1 MLINSNLILG
11 KALKEGYAVPAY
23 NINNLEWTRF
33 ILEACN
39 EDKSPVILGITPKTV
54 QYFGGYKLV
63 VALVRNMIKELKIN
77 IPVVLHLDHASSFE
91 ECKSAI
97 DAGFTSVMIDVSD
110 RLLEENIRITSLVV
124 DYAKE
129 KNVSVEAELGDF
141 GSDDITYSNYL
152 YARLDECK
160 NFVIDTSI
168 DSLAACIGNK
178 HGIYDGSE
186 SLDFNLLGAICK
198 EVKIPLVLHGASGLD
213 ENKIKTSVFCGVA
226 KVNINTDLQVAW
238 ATAVRKYLDYDKDV
252 YDPRKIIK
260 SGEKEL
266 KKIIHEKNNIL
277 GCKNKI

>member
-1 MLINSNLILG
+1 MLVNSNLILN
-11 KALKEGYAVPAY
+11 KALKEGYAIPAY

-63 VALVRNMIKELKIN
+63 VSLVRNMIEELRIN

-110 RLLEENIRITSLVV
+110 KVLEENTRITSEVCS
-124 DYAKE
+124 YAKQ

-141 GSDDITYSNYL
+141 GSDDTKDNNYL
-152 YARLDECK
+152 FAKLDECK

-178 HGIYDGSE
+178 HGIYDGNVT
-186 SLDFNLLGAICK
+186 LDFNLLGAICK
-198 EVKIPLVLHGASGLD
+198 EVKMPLVLHGASGLD
-213 ENKIKTSVFCGVA
+213 ENKIKTAIFCGVA
-226 KVNINTDLQVAW
+226 KVNINTDLQIAW
-238 ATAVRKYLDYDKDV
+238 ANALRKYLDFDKTV
-252 YDPRKIIK
+252 YDPRRIIK
-260 SGEKEL
+260 SGEKDL
-266 KKIIHEKNNIL
+266 KRIIHEKNNIL